1 MHIAFKF
8 NYIHDNGLF
17 TRLLKRIAERSPLQ
31 LTLYKEKTNHIIA
44 ASGDQSELEALA
56 ELVSQLIPQSLFL
69 SDHSIEEIEM
79 IDDSKQLGTEDVS
92 YKVPYCPECQE
103 RVMKTLDPFEECSVC
118 SFSDVKLSL
127 DDLCVFT
134 KTEEEKPEGLFEI
147 LAEQLIKTGKL
158 SLPTFNGVRD
168 FSLLDTQEN
177 INSGILICDP
187 SELSNTFVITQD
199 ELDTLM
205 MIEKPSLRLKPKIK
219 FRAEY
224 ELDRPFYAVFFADD
238 KITLALTLAL
248 SRKGVFAVYCDN
260 VTSLRTASALG
271 EHVIIDAGRDML
283 PYKHPMTIEQA
294 ACCTLDG
301 FTALGNN
308 KGLFLD
314 TGFLPAEPCIKFISK
329 DEPSVSGKGI
339 FFEPAHAALRSAVLE
354 HDLQGR
360 SLCGIYLSRTHDS
373 RIFCFSS
380 KIGYTSLAAFSSE
393 LLDTP
398 KSMLEAIAQMDEE
411 GMRLVAN
418 YQKNYPKLYEQIEN
432 ASFDLDTGVSMLS
445 RLWAMAAVFI
455 GLSRGGDIHKACE
468 ELEATALEF
477 NGKSGPRIDY
487 KVMKSETGY
496 KVDPRLAIRSAMS
509 FKLAGVDEYL
519 LSFGFIDSLADFIA
533 EQAELADGNIAI
545 EGVSLNGSLF
555 ENRQLLMRG
564 YNALSPNYTIYR
576 NKRLPLDGANL
587 AIGAVTLGSE

>member
-17 TRLLKRIAERSPLQ
+17 ARLLKRIAERSPLQ
-31 LTLYKEKTNHIIA
+31 LTLYKEKTDHIIA

-69 SDHSIEEIEM
+69 AGHSIEEREM
-79 IDDSKQLGTEDVS
+79 IDASKQLIAEEIS
-92 YKVPYCPECQE
+92 YEIPYCPECQTK
-103 RVMKTLDPFEECSVC
+103 VMQTLDPFEECSVC
-118 SFSDVKLSL
+118 GFSNLKLTF
-127 DDLCVFT
+127 DDLCVLT
-134 KTEEEKPEGLFEI
+134 QTEEDKPEGYFET
-147 LAEQLIKTGKL
+147 LAEKLISTGKL
-158 SLPTFNGVRD
+158 SLPTYNGVRN
-168 FSLLDTQEN
+168 FSLLDSLED

-187 SELSNTFVITQD
+187 SELSNSFVITQD

-224 ELDRPFYAVFFADD
+224 ELDRPFYPVFFADD

-248 SRKGVFAVYCDN
+248 SRKGLFAIYCDT

-271 EHVIIDAGRDML
+271 EHVIIDVGRDML

-301 FTALGNN
+301 FTALGNT

-314 TGFLPAEPCIKFISK
+314 TGFSPTEPCIRFISK
-329 DEPSVSGKGI
+329 DEPSTLGKGI
-339 FFEPAHAALRSAVLE
+339 FFEPAHAALRSVVLE
-354 HDLQGR
+354 HELQGR

-373 RIFCFSS
+373 QIFCFSS

-393 LLDTP
+393 LLDSP
-398 KSMLEAIAQMDEE
+398 KSMLDAISQMDEE
-411 GMRLVAN
+411 GTRLVAN
-418 YQKNYPKLYEQIEN
+418 YKNTYPKLYEQIEN
-432 ASFDLDTGVSMLS
+432 TSFDSDTGASMLS

-455 GLSRGGDIHKACE
+455 GLSQGGDIHKACE

-487 KVMKSETGY
+487 KVMKSENGY

-533 EQAELADGNIAI
+533 EQAELADANIAI
-545 EGVSLNGSLF
+545 EGVSLNGTLF
-555 ENRQLLMRG
+555 ENRQLLMRS

-576 NKRLPLDGANL
+576 NRRLPLDGASL

>member
-8 NYIHDNGLF
+8 HYIHDNGLF
-17 TRLLKRIAERSPLQ
+17 ARLLKRIAEKSPLQ
-31 LTLYKEKTNHIIA
+31 LTLYTQKMDHIIA

-56 ELVSQLIPQSLFL
+56 ELVSQLTPQSLFL
-69 SDHSIEEIEM
+69 SGHSIEEIEM
-79 IDDSKQLGTEDVS
+79 IDESKQLSTEDS
-92 YKVPYCPECQE
+92 FYRVPYCPECQAK
-103 RVMKTLDPFEECSVC
+103 VIQTLDPFDECSVC
-118 SFSDVKLSL
+118 GFSDVKLSF
-127 DDLCVFT
+127 DDLLVFT
-134 KTEEEKPEGLFEI
+134 KTEEETPAGLFET
-147 LAEQLIKTGKL
+147 LTEQLINTGKL
-158 SLPTFNGVRD
+158 SFPTYNGVRN
-168 FSLLDTQEN
+168 FSLLDTQED

-187 SELSNTFVITQD
+187 SELSGSFVITQD

-205 MIEKPSLRLKPKIK
+205 MVEKPSLRLKPKIK

-224 ELDRPFYAVFFADD
+224 ELQRAFYPVFFADD

-248 SRKGVFAVYCDN
+248 SRQGVFAIYCDE

-271 EHVIIDAGRDML
+271 EHVIIDVGRDML
-283 PYKHPMTIEQA
+283 PWKHPMTLEKM
-294 ACCTLDG
+294 ACCSLDG
-301 FTALGNN
+301 FTAFGDN
-308 KGLFLD
+308 KGLLLD
-314 TGFLPAEPCIKFISK
+314 KDFSATEPCITFISK
-329 DEPSVSGKGI
+329 DDSSASSKGI
-339 FFEPAHAALRSAVLE
+339 FFEPAHAALRSVVLE

-360 SLCGIYLSRTHDS
+360 SLCGIYLSRRHDS
-373 RIFCFSS
+373 QIFCFSS
-380 KIGYTSLAAFSSE
+380 KIGYTSLATFSSE

-398 KSMLEAIAQMDEE
+398 KSMLEAISQMDEE

-418 YQKNYPKLYEQIEN
+418 YKKSYPKLYEQIES
-432 ASFDLDTGVSMLS
+432 ASFDSDTGVSMLS

-455 GLSRGGDIHKACE
+455 GLSQGGDIHKACE

-487 KVMKSETGY
+487 KVMKSENEY

-545 EGVSLNGSLF
+545 EGVSLNGTLF
-555 ENRQLLMRG
+555 ENRQLLMRS

-576 NKRLPLDGANL
+576 NRRLALDGASL
-587 AIGAVTLGSE
+587 AVGAVTLGRE

>member
-17 TRLLKRIAERSPLQ
+17 ARLLKRIAERSPLQ
-31 LTLYKEKTNHIIA
+31 LTLYKEKTDHIIA

-69 SDHSIEEIEM
+69 AGHSIEEREM
-79 IDDSKQLGTEDVS
+79 IDESKQLIAEEIS
-92 YKVPYCPECQE
+92 YEIPYCPECQTK
-103 RVMKTLDPFEECSVC
+103 VMQTLDPFEECSVC
-118 SFSDVKLSL
+118 GFSNLKLTF
-127 DDLCVFT
+127 DDLCVLT
-134 KTEEEKPEGLFEI
+134 QTEEDKPEGYFET
-147 LAEQLIKTGKL
+147 LAEKLISTGKL
-158 SLPTFNGVRD
+158 SLPTYNGVRN
-168 FSLLDTQEN
+168 FSLLDSLED

-187 SELSNTFVITQD
+187 SELSNSFVITQD

-224 ELDRPFYAVFFADD
+224 ELDRPFYPVFFADD

-248 SRKGVFAVYCDN
+248 SRKGLFAIYCDT

-271 EHVIIDAGRDML
+271 EHVIIDVGRDML

-301 FTALGNN
+301 FTALGNT

-314 TGFLPAEPCIKFISK
+314 TGFSPTEPCIRFISK
-329 DEPSVSGKGI
+329 DEPSTLGKGI
-339 FFEPAHAALRSAVLE
+339 FFEPAHAALRSVVLE
-354 HDLQGR
+354 HELQGR

-373 RIFCFSS
+373 QIFCFSS

-393 LLDTP
+393 LLDRP
-398 KSMLEAIAQMDEE
+398 KSMLDAISQMDEE
-411 GMRLVAN
+411 GTRLVAN
-418 YQKNYPKLYEQIEN
+418 YKNTYPKLYEQIEN
-432 ASFDLDTGVSMLS
+432 TSFDSDTGASMLS

-455 GLSRGGDIHKACE
+455 GLSQGGDIHKACE

-487 KVMKSETGY
+487 KVMKSENGY

-533 EQAELADGNIAI
+533 EQAELADANIAI
-545 EGVSLNGSLF
+545 EGVSLNGTLF
-555 ENRQLLMRG
+555 ENRQLLMRS

-576 NKRLPLDGANL
+576 NRRLPLDGASL
-587 AIGAVTLGSE
+587 AIGAVTLGSD

>member
-8 NYIHDNGLF
+8 HYIHENGLF
-17 TRLLKRIAERSPLQ
+17 ARLLKRIAERSPLQ
-31 LTLYKEKTNHIIA
+31 LTLYKEKGHHCIA

-69 SDHSIEEIEM
+69 SEHTVEEIEM
-79 IDDSKQLGTEDVS
+79 IDESKQLSAEDVS
-92 YKVPYCPECQE
+92 YKLPYCPECQE
-103 RVMKTLDPFEECSVC
+103 KIMQTQDPFEECSVC
-118 SFSDVKLSL
+118 GFSDVKLSF
-127 DDLCVFT
+127 DDLCTFVKIE
-134 KTEEEKPEGLFEI
+134 KTRPEVLFET
-147 LAEQLIKTGKL
+147 LAEQLLDTGKL
-158 SLPTFNGVRD
+158 SLPTYNGVRN
-168 FSLLDTQEN
+168 FSLLDTHEDS
-177 INSGILICDP
+177 NSGILICDP
-187 SELSNTFVITQD
+187 SELSSSFVITQD

-205 MIEKPSLRLKPKIK
+205 MIEKPSLRLKPKVK

-224 ELDRPFYAVFFADD
+224 ELQRPFYPVFFADD

-248 SRKGVFAVYCDN
+248 SRKGVFALYCDEL
-260 VTSLRTASALG
+260 TSLRAASALG
-271 EHVIIDAGRDML
+271 EHVIIDVGRDML
-283 PYKHPMTIEQA
+283 PWKHPMALEQA

-308 KGLFLD
+308 KGLFLNRE
-314 TGFLPAEPCIKFISK
+314 FEPSQPCVKFISK
-329 DEPSVSGKGI
+329 DDPSPSSKGI
-339 FFEPAHAALRSAVLE
+339 FFEPSHAALRSVVLE

-373 RIFCFSS
+373 QIFCLSS
-380 KIGYTSLAAFSSE
+380 KIGYTALAAFSSE
-393 LLDTP
+393 LLDAP
-398 KSMLEAIAQMDEE
+398 KSMLDAISQMDEE
-411 GMRLVAN
+411 GSRLVTN
-418 YQKNYPKLYEQIEN
+418 YKKNFPTLYEQIEN
-432 ASFDLDTGVSMLS
+432 ASFDSDTSVSMLS
-445 RLWAMAAVFI
+445 RLWAMAALFI
-455 GLSRGGDIHKACE
+455 GISKGGDIHKACE

-487 KVMKSETGY
+487 KVMKSENGY

-533 EQAELADGNIAI
+533 EQAELADANIAI

-555 ENRQLLMRG
+555 ENRQLLMRS

-576 NKRLPLDGANL
+576 NRRLALDGANL
-587 AIGAVTLGSE
+587 AIGAVTLGRE

>member
-17 TRLLKRIAERSPLQ
+17 ARLLKRIAERSPLQ
-31 LTLYKEKTNHIIA
+31 LTLYKEKTDHIIA

-69 SDHSIEEIEM
+69 AGHSIEEREM
-79 IDDSKQLGTEDVS
+79 IDASKQLIAEEIS
-92 YKVPYCPECQE
+92 YEIPYCPECQTK
-103 RVMKTLDPFEECSVC
+103 VMQTLDPFEECSVC
-118 SFSDVKLSL
+118 GFSNLKLTF
-127 DDLCVFT
+127 DDLCVLT
-134 KTEEEKPEGLFEI
+134 QTEEDKPEGYFET
-147 LAEQLIKTGKL
+147 LAEKLISTGKL
-158 SLPTFNGVRD
+158 SLPTYNGVRN
-168 FSLLDTQEN
+168 FSLLDSLED

-187 SELSNTFVITQD
+187 SELSNSFVITQD

-224 ELDRPFYAVFFADD
+224 ELDRPFYPVFFADD

-248 SRKGVFAVYCDN
+248 SRKGLFAIYCDM

-271 EHVIIDAGRDML
+271 EHVIIDVGRDML

-301 FTALGNN
+301 FTALGNT

-314 TGFLPAEPCIKFISK
+314 TGFSPTEPCIRFISK
-329 DEPSVSGKGI
+329 DEPSTLGKGI
-339 FFEPAHAALRSAVLE
+339 FFEPAHAALRSVVLE
-354 HDLQGR
+354 HELQGR

-373 RIFCFSS
+373 QIFCFSS

-393 LLDTP
+393 LLDSP
-398 KSMLEAIAQMDEE
+398 KSMLDAISQMDEE
-411 GMRLVAN
+411 GTRLVAN
-418 YQKNYPKLYEQIEN
+418 YKNTYPKLYEQIEN
-432 ASFDLDTGVSMLS
+432 TSFDSDTGASMLS

-455 GLSRGGDIHKACE
+455 GLSQGGDIHKACE

-487 KVMKSETGY
+487 KVMKSENGY

-533 EQAELADGNIAI
+533 EQAELADANIAI
-545 EGVSLNGSLF
+545 EGVSLNGTLF
-555 ENRQLLMRG
+555 ENRQLLMRS

-576 NKRLPLDGANL
+576 NRRLPLDGASL

>member
-17 TRLLKRIAERSPLQ
+17 ARLLKRIAERSPLQ
-31 LTLYKEKTNHIIA
+31 LTLYKEKTDHIIA

-69 SDHSIEEIEM
+69 AGHSIEEREM
-79 IDDSKQLGTEDVS
+79 IDESKQLIAEEIS
-92 YKVPYCPECQE
+92 YEIPYCPECQTK
-103 RVMKTLDPFEECSVC
+103 VMQTLDPFEECSVC
-118 SFSDVKLSL
+118 GFSNLKLTF
-127 DDLCVFT
+127 DDLCVLT
-134 KTEEEKPEGLFEI
+134 QTEEDKPEGYFET
-147 LAEQLIKTGKL
+147 LAEKLISTGKL
-158 SLPTFNGVRD
+158 SLPTYNGVRN
-168 FSLLDTQEN
+168 FSLLDSLED

-187 SELSNTFVITQD
+187 SELSNSFVITQD

-224 ELDRPFYAVFFADD
+224 ELDRPFYPVFFADD

-248 SRKGVFAVYCDN
+248 SRKGLFAIYCDT

-271 EHVIIDAGRDML
+271 EHVIIDVGRDML

-301 FTALGNN
+301 FTALGNT

-314 TGFLPAEPCIKFISK
+314 TGFSPTEPCIRFISK
-329 DEPSVSGKGI
+329 DEPSTLGKGI
-339 FFEPAHAALRSAVLE
+339 FFEPAHAALRSVVLE
-354 HDLQGR
+354 HELQGR

-373 RIFCFSS
+373 QIFCFSS

-393 LLDTP
+393 LLDSP
-398 KSMLEAIAQMDEE
+398 KSMLDAISQMDEE
-411 GMRLVAN
+411 GTRLVAN
-418 YQKNYPKLYEQIEN
+418 YKNTYPKLYEQIEN
-432 ASFDLDTGVSMLS
+432 TSFDSDTGASMLS

-455 GLSRGGDIHKACE
+455 GLSQGGDIHKACE

-487 KVMKSETGY
+487 KVMKSENGY

-533 EQAELADGNIAI
+533 EQAELADANIAI
-545 EGVSLNGSLF
+545 EGVSLNGTLF
-555 ENRQLLMRG
+555 ENRQLLMRS

-576 NKRLPLDGANL
+576 NRRLPLDGASL